1 MLGTLLESRKRSP
14 RRRAATVMSGIA
26 HCILLIGLVMARA
39 QGTSDGMSKPVR
51 TDVVYIEPTSPPP
64 RSTTP
69 PARANPASPIPDFPP
84 LPPVTV
90 LPITMDD
97 VLDRTRP
104 LDPNLPAFPTRG
116 GALGRDTIAPAGGS
130 TDVMTA
136 MSVDQPVEQIP
147 GQRPPRY
154 PPMLERA
161 GIAGDVVAQ
170 FVVDTAGRVERA
182 SVDIQQATHAEFA
195 RAVQERLVA
204 LRFVPARARGHA
216 VRQLVEQRFHFE
228 VVRR

>member
-14 RRRAATVMSGIA
+14 RRRVATVMSGVA
-26 HCILLIGLVMARA
+26 HCILLIGLVMTHA
-39 QGTSDGMSKPVR
+39 QGTSAGMSKPVA
-51 TDVVYIEPTSPPP
+51 TSVVYIAPKPQQPTS
-64 RSTTP
+64 TTS
-69 PARANPASPIPDFPP
+69 R
-84 LPPVTV
+84 PPVDSRPQIPAFPR
-90 LPITMDD
+90 LPVVIVDRIQIDD
-97 VLDRTRP
+97 VLSRTRP
-104 LDPNLPAFPTRG
+104 IGEIATSYATTGFTITRDS
-116 GALGRDTIAPAGGS
+116 LTPAGS
-130 TDVMTA
+130 VDDVMTA
-136 MSVDQPVEQIP
+136 MTVDQPVELIP

-154 PPMLERA
+154 PIALERA

-195 RAVQERLVA
+195 RAVQERLAA